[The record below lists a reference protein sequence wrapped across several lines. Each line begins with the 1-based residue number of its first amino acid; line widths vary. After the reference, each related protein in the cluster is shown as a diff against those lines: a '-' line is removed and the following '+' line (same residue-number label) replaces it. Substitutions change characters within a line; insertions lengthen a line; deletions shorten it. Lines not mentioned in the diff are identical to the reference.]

1 MVFGT
6 RHATDKY
13 RGLLGLSAYWHANK
27 IRFPLQSKYISN
39 NTYPQKSE
47 VNQGRGEGEGGGT
60 QALNINPTS
69 WKEAVDHLNGLT
81 ALIISD
87 YVESLKQKFH
97 CTHDPNINEICTI
110 YQRWAF
116 LPLSMCFFPR
126 EKLVHFQI
134 LYVFLHHLSLGTVK
148 VTWYLTLH
156 RQVRVQFLV
165 HGFMSQVSKYWPKDI
180 KK

>member
-1 MVFGT
+1 MLQINEEDFWGCLRIGT
-6 RHATDKY
+6 QTNFVSLCNQSTYLTIPTHRRAK
-13 RGLLGLSAYWHANK
+13 W
-27 IRFPLQSKYISN
+27 IR
-39 NTYPQKSE
+39 E
-47 VNQGRGEGEGGGT
+47 GGRGEGGGT

-81 ALIISD
+81 ALIITD
-87 YVESLKQKFH
+87 YVESLKKKFH

-165 HGFMSQVSKYWPKDI
+165 RGFMSQVSKYWPKDI
-180 KK
+180 QN